1 MSWISLYLTLCI
13 ISVLCIQNT
22 LTENGLK
29 SRKKSVEGKL
39 EKVEAKMKS
48 IQASLSTMAGPEAS
62 NNRDIYQLK
71 KELESQE
78 SFITQ

>member
-1 MSWISLYLTLCI
+1 M
-13 ISVLCIQNT
+13 
-22 LTENGLK
+22 
-29 SRKKSVEGKL
+29 EGKL

-48 IQASLSTMAGPEAS
+48 IQASLSTMAGPDA
-62 NNRDIYQLK
+62 NRDIYQLK

>member
-1 MSWISLYLTLCI
+1 MFILYLK
-13 ISVLCIQNT
+13 NT
-22 LTENGLK
+22 LTEGSMKN
-29 SRKKSVEGKL
+29 RKKTAEGKL

-48 IQASLSTMAGPEAS
+48 IQASLSTMAGPEAN

-78 SFITQ
+78 SFISQ

>member
-1 MSWISLYLTLCI
+1 MFSQIVLYRVSSIPLFLF
-13 ISVLCIQNT
+13 QNT
-22 LTENGLK
+22 LTENSLK
-29 SRKKSVEGKL
+29 NRKKTVEGKL

-48 IQASLSTMAGPEAS
+48 IQASLSTMAGPDTH
-62 NNRDIYQLK
+62 NRDIYQLK

>member
-1 MSWISLYLTLCI
+1 
-13 ISVLCIQNT
+13 
-22 LTENGLK
+22 
-29 SRKKSVEGKL
+29 VEGKL

-48 IQASLSTMAGPEAS
+48 IQASLSTMAGPDTQ
-62 NNRDIYQLK
+62 NRDIYQLK